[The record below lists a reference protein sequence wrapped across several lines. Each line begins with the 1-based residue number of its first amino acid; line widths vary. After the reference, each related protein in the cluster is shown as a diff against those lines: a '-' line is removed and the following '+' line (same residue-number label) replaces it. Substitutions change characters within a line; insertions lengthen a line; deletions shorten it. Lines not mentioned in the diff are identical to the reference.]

1 MAHNLKNGTAFEG
14 QKMKFL
20 RLSMMAAVALL
31 AFIEPAKAD
40 YGVWT
45 DAKTGLTISF
55 PDTWK
60 QVNNELPTDVIT
72 FSVPSGDAEASCKI
86 SSEEDK
92 RFLIYPTK
100 YRADIRDKNFAMNFW
115 EKYATH
121 YDAVKMIRYADNAGL
136 GQGFSSMALVSF
148 LTPMTSPE
156 ASDSVDR
163 GGIMAVTNYGDKVY
177 VANCSVSLPFYG
189 HYHVQFMDFF
199 KSISF
204 KKYYHEL
211 AVGDYRNF
219 LNTMGTIDVPF
230 PNAVSRSTY

>member
-1 MAHNLKNGTAFEG
+1 
-14 QKMKFL
+14 MKIL
-20 RLSMMAAVALL
+20 RMTMLAAVAMT
-31 AFIEPAKAD
+31 AFIGTAKAD

-45 DAKTGLTISF
+45 DAKTGMTISF

-60 QVNNELPTDVIT
+60 QINNQWPNDVIT
-72 FSVPSGDAEASCKI
+72 FSLPSGDANATCKI
-86 SSEEDK
+86 SSQQDK
-92 RFLIYPTK
+92 RFLIYPNK

-115 EKYATH
+115 EKYATQ
-121 YDAVKMIRYADNAGL
+121 YNSVKMVRYADNAGL

-148 LTPMTSPE
+148 LTPPNNPDG
-156 ASDSVDR
+156 SDAQDR
-163 GGIMAVTNYGDKVY
+163 GGLMAVTNYADKVY
-177 VANCSVSLPFYG
+177 VAECSSYLPAYG
-189 HYHVQFMDFF
+189 TYHVQFMDFF

-211 AVGDYRNF
+211 VVGDYRNF

>member
-1 MAHNLKNGTAFEG
+1 
-14 QKMKFL
+14 MKIL
-20 RLSMMAAVALL
+20 RMTMLAAVAMT
-31 AFIEPAKAD
+31 AFIGTAKAD

-45 DAKTGLTISF
+45 DAKTGMTISF

-60 QVNNELPTDVIT
+60 QINNQWPNDVIT
-72 FSVPSGDAEASCKI
+72 FSLPSGDANATCKI
-86 SSEEDK
+86 SSQQDK
-92 RFLIYPTK
+92 RFLIYPNK

-115 EKYATH
+115 EKYATQ
-121 YDAVKMIRYADNAGL
+121 YNSVKMVRYADNAGL

-148 LTPMTSPE
+148 LTPPNNPDG
-156 ASDSVDR
+156 SDAQDR
-163 GGIMAVTNYGDKVY
+163 GGLMAVTNYADKVY
-177 VANCSVSLPFYG
+177 VAECSSYLPAYG
-189 HYHVQFMDFF
+189 NYHVQFMDFF

-211 AVGDYRNF
+211 VVGDYRNF